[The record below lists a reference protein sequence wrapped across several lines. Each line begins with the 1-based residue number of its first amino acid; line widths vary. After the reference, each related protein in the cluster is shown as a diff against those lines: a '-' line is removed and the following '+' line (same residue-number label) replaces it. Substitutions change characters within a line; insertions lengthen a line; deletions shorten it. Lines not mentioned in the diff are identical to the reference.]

1 LWNISFFAGK
11 VNALMGGISL
21 LTARKKTLTLVR
33 EKMKQEHSGK
43 AIVLAVDVGNTDTV
57 LGIFRRRKLV
67 AKQRVS
73 TSVMMT
79 ENQCRL
85 VLKRLFG
92 RRSTRRG
99 ELSGVVISSVV
110 PGVTRIVKT
119 VTIKHY
125 RLAPLAVSASLDT
138 GLTIKYRPPD
148 SLGADRL
155 CNAVAAYTKYGGPCI
170 IIDLGTATTF
180 DVVSGHGEYLGGAIA
195 PGIETAASEL
205 SRRARLLPKVRLQFP
220 KNVIG
225 ADTVGSMQSGI
236 LYGALDSMEGM
247 VRRIRKVIG
256 RQSTVIATGGLSGLI
271 ARKSGLID
279 HIEPNLVL
287 QGSMFIYERVRGTGA

>member
-1 LWNISFFAGK
+1 
-11 VNALMGGISL
+11 
-21 LTARKKTLTLVR
+21 
-33 EKMKQEHSGK
+33 MKQQRSGQ

-67 AKQRVS
+67 TSRRVS

-85 VLKRLFG
+85 ILKLLLD
-92 RRSTRRG
+92 RRSIKRG
-99 ELSGVVISSVV
+99 ELCGVVISSVV
-110 PGVTRIVKT
+110 PRVTRIVEA
-119 VTIKHY
+119 VTMKHY
-125 RLAPLAVSASLDT
+125 RLAPLTVSARVDT
-138 GLTIKYRPPD
+138 GLTIKYRPQN

-155 CNAVAAYTKYGGPCI
+155 CNAVAAYAKYGGPCI
-170 IIDLGTATTF
+170 IVDLGTATTF
-180 DVVSGHGEYLGGAIA
+180 DVVSGRGEYLGGAIA

-205 SRRARLLPKVRLQFP
+205 SSRASLLPKVQLKFP
-220 KNVIG
+220 KIVIG

-247 VRRIRKVIG
+247 IRRIRKVIG
-256 RQSTVIATGGLSGLI
+256 RRATVIATGGFSGLI
-271 ARKSGLID
+271 ARKSGMID

-287 QGSMFIYERVRGTGA
+287 QGSMLIYERVRGTGG